1 MAGEEVFNIRYVSK
15 IYNMGN
21 SFFLRL
27 PRELIIS
34 NNLKGKKVMVRL
46 ILEEVLEEETKE
58 NKKEGPQQ
66 EEDAPKNTSR
76 GDIK

>member
-1 MAGEEVFNIRYVSK
+1 MAGEEIFNIRYVSK

-34 NNLKGKKVMVRL
+34 NNLKDKKVMVRL
-46 ILEEVLEEETKE
+46 IIEEVLEEKE
-58 NKKEGPQQ
+58 
-66 EEDAPKNTSR
+66 EE
-76 GDIK
+76 